1 MSKKDFYR
9 GIEDPISGTFQLA
22 EEVSRKAD
30 RIVFN
35 SIFSLYF
42 VWFSLIVAGL
52 LTLTFFLQGKVFFYL
67 ISLSVFLTGIITV
80 WLLGSVR
87 KFLRKAS
94 FRFSAIQA
102 MREGPA
108 LYRIPKGRTRTDR
121 FLSYLQ
127 DQNSSFA
134 ALMKRRPELLRKDGY
149 VVGKRKRH
157 HFDAFILRKAGLLN
171 SLFGMGRPGY
181 SMFIKEQKGAPGA
194 EDIKELIKEL
204 QDIYQKQKVYPNRV
218 AVLFKA
224 HSRYSG
230 LDEEVYDLLVEKG
243 IVIPGVPKRKVNFQI
258 VAELPDGNYDFVPF
272 IPELKGYLP

>member
-1 MSKKDFYR
+1 MSKKEYYR

-22 EEVSRKAD
+22 EEVSKKAD

-52 LTLTFFLQGKVFFYL
+52 LTLTFFIQGKVFFYL

-80 WLLGSVR
+80 WLLGTVR
-87 KFLRKAS
+87 KFLRKTS

-108 LYRIPKGRTRTDR
+108 YHRIPKGRSRTDR
-121 FLSYLQ
+121 FLSYLKE
-127 DQNSSFA
+127 QNRSFS

-149 VVGKRKRH
+149 VVGRKERH
-157 HFDAFILRKAGLLN
+157 HFDAFILRKAGPLN
-171 SLFGMGRPGY
+171 SLLGIGRPGY
-181 SMFIKEQKGAPGA
+181 SLFIRETKKAPGI
-194 EDIKELIKEL
+194 EDIKELGKEL

-218 AVLFKA
+218 AVIFKA
-224 HSRYSG
+224 RSRYSG
-230 LDEEVYDLLVEKG
+230 LDEEAYDLLVEKR
-243 IVIPGVPKRKVNFQI
+243 ISIPADPKRKVNFQV